1 MPRKSEKPFV
11 QSVYTREWH
20 KTNYDNIN
28 FAMPKTMNLPKTLD
42 IASQKAGIS
51 KAEYIR
57 QAIIDRL
64 HKDGFEVEAK
74 AQTSISASSAA
85 LPDAAAFEEGEVHS

>member
-1 MPRKSEKPFV
+1 MPRKNVKPFV
-11 QSVYTREWH
+11 KSDYDKEWH
-20 KTNYDNIN
+20 RANYDNIN

-85 LPDAAAFEEGEVHS
+85 LPDAAAFEEGEAHS

>member
-11 QSVYTREWH
+11 KKDYDKEWQ
-20 KTNYDNIN
+20 KENYNKL
-28 FAMPKTMNLPKTLD
+28 FFTAPKSMNLPKTLD

-85 LPDAAAFEEGEVHS
+85 LPDAAAFEEGEAHS

>member
-1 MPRKSEKPFV
+1 MPRKSENPFV
-11 QSVYTREWH
+11 KSDYNREWN
-20 KTNYDNIN
+20 KTNYDTIRTTVS
-28 FAMPKTMNLPKTLD
+28 KTMNLPKTLD

-57 QAIIDRL
+57 QAIIERL
-64 HKDGFEVEAK
+64 NKDGFDVEAK
-74 AQTSISASSAA
+74 EQTSIIASSAA

>member
-57 QAIIDRL
+57 QAIIKQL
-64 HKDGFEVEAK
+64 KLDGFDVEVKMEDSDK
-74 AQTSISASSAA
+74 EIGNS
-85 LPDAAAFEEGEVHS
+85 DKE

>member
-1 MPRKSEKPFV
+1 MPRKSETPFV
-11 QSVYTREWH
+11 QSEYINEWR
-20 KTNYDNIN
+20 KANYDKL
-28 FAMPKTMNLPKTLD
+28 FFTVPKAMNLPKTLD
-42 IASQKAGIS
+42 IASQKAGLS

-74 AQTSISASSAA
+74 AQTSISVSSAA

>member
-1 MPRKSEKPFV
+1 
-11 QSVYTREWH
+11 
-20 KTNYDNIN
+20 
-28 FAMPKTMNLPKTLD
+28 MNLPQTLD

-64 HKDGFEVEAK
+64 RKDGFEVIRNKDNNA
-74 AQTSISASSAA
+74 
-85 LPDAAAFEEGEVHS
+85 DEG

>member
-20 KTNYDNIN
+20 KANYDVIRAP
-28 FAMPKTMNLPKTLD
+28 FLKELCVPKTLD

-57 QAIIDRL
+57 QAIIKQL
-64 HKDGFEVEAK
+64 KLDGFDVEVK
-74 AQTSISASSAA
+74 AEHNDKETGNS
-85 LPDAAAFEEGEVHS
+85 DKK

>member
-20 KTNYDNIN
+20 KANYDVIRAP
-28 FAMPKTMNLPKTLD
+28 FLKELCVPKTLD

-57 QAIIDRL
+57 QAIIGRL
-64 HKDGFEVEAK
+64 HNDGFDVAVDAK
-74 AQTSISASSAA
+74 QRDKKTGIV
-85 LPDAAAFEEGEVHS
+85 DKNE